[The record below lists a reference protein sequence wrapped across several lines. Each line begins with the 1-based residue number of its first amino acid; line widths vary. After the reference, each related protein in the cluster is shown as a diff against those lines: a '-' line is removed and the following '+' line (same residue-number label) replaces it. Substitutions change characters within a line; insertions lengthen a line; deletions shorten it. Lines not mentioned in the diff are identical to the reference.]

1 MYTLET
7 KANIT
12 DEQESSSVH
21 LFAYQF
27 SKLVEVYSM
36 LALNKA
42 LRI

>member
-1 MYTLET
+1 MLKT
-7 KANIT
+7 KVNIT
-12 DEQESSSVH
+12 DEQESLQVH

-27 SKLVEVYSM
+27 PNLLEVFLM